1 MQDRIKTNFFKNKI
15 YRPQAFE
22 CCTVYCY
29 KSYILNK
36 CCPYLTF
43 YSSKNPE
50 RSMTGSN
57 IANKSAL
64 HKMYFKS
71 I

>member
-1 MQDRIKTNFFKNKI
+1 MKNNNTDLKHLNGS
-15 YRPQAFE
+15 
-22 CCTVYCY
+22 VGYCY

-36 CCPYLTF
+36 CCSYLTF

-50 RSMTGSN
+50 KVSQVFN

-64 HKMYFKS
+64 HKMH
-71 I
+71 